1 MLHFP
6 RPTPMLP
13 AMKDQRRATLLG
25 LATVL
30 LWSTVATAFKL
41 ALRHLSPVALLAWS
55 ATVSLLVLAGVVT
68 ARRGWAALRR
78 APRRDLLLAGAL
90 GVINPCLYYLILF
103 EAYDRLPA
111 QVAQPL
117 NYTWALTLT
126 WLSVPLLGQR
136 LRARDL
142 LAGLI
147 CYAGVAVICTGG
159 DLRNWR
165 GADPGG
171 VALALGSTLLW
182 ALYWLGNARSRLEPA
197 SGLLVNFAVGTPLVL
212 LYGWARRDLGTD
224 LGPQDLGPGL
234 LGALYVGAVEMGF
247 TFVIWLTALKLA
259 ENTSRVAN
267 LIFLSPFLSLVFIQ
281 FVLGESVRPATLGGL
296 ALIVGGLAWQA
307 RGR

>member
-1 MLHFP
+1 ML
-6 RPTPMLP
+6 
-13 AMKDQRRATLLG
+13 AGMKDQRRATLLG
-25 LATVL
+25 LVTVL

-41 ALRHLSPVALLAWS
+41 SLRHLSPVALLAWS
-55 ATVSLLVLAGVVT
+55 ATVSLLVLAAVVT
-68 ARRGWAALRR
+68 ARRGWTALRR
-78 APRRDLLLAGAL
+78 APRRDLLLAAGL
-90 GVINPCLYYLILF
+90 GVVNPCLYYLILF

-136 LRARDL
+136 PRARDL
-142 LAGLI
+142 LAGLV
-147 CYAGVAVICTGG
+147 CYAGVAVISTGG
-159 DLRNWR
+159 DLRDWR
-165 GADPGG
+165 SVDPAG

-197 SGLLVNFAVGTPLVL
+197 SGLLVNFAVGAPLVL
-212 LYGWARRDLGTD
+212 LYGWTRRDLGADGT
-224 LGPQDLGPGL
+224 GL
-234 LGALYVGAVEMGF
+234 LGALYVGVVEMGV

-259 ENTSRVAN
+259 ANTSRVAN

-281 FVLGESVRPATLGGL
+281 FVLGEAVRPATLGGL

-307 RGR
+307 RKRN

>member
-1 MLHFP
+1 ML
-6 RPTPMLP
+6 R

-55 ATVSLLVLAGVVT
+55 ATVSLLVLTGVVT
-68 ARRGWAALRR
+68 ARRGWTALRR

-136 LRARDL
+136 LRRRDL

-147 CYAGVAVICTGG
+147 CYAGVAVISTGG
-159 DLRNWR
+159 DLRDWR
-165 GADPGG
+165 SVDPGG

-212 LYGWARRDLGTD
+212 LYGWARRDLGCD
-224 LGPQDLGPGL
+224 GPGL